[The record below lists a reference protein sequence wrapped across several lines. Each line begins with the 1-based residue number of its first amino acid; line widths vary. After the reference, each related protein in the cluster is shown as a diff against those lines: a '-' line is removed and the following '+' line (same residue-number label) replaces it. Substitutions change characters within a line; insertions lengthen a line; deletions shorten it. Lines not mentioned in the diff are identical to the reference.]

1 MNLSYILKGI
11 SMPNTTAEK
20 DYTQYSEKQLFNLIH
35 QLERKIKKMQNDRV
49 SFKEKMAKELEKRD
63 QNFKDKI
70 DALNE
75 LLQKISQAF
84 DDKND
89 CCFGHETPNL
99 ETQQAMRD
107 ALSGVNLTQIDS
119 LDDLTNE
126 LKRENSKG
134 FENVCFSV

>member
-1 MNLSYILKGI
+1 
-11 SMPNTTAEK
+11 MPNTTAKK
-20 DYTQYSEKQLFNLIH
+20 DYIKYSEKQLFNLIH
-35 QLERKIKKMQNDRV
+35 QLERKIKKMQNDRA

-63 QNFKDKI
+63 QSFKDKI

-84 DDKND
+84 DDKRD
-89 CCFGHETPNL
+89 CCLGNKIPNIQ
-99 ETQQAMRD
+99 TQQAMRD
-107 ALSGVNLTQIDS
+107 AVNGVNLTQIDS

-126 LKRENSKG
+126 LKRENNKG

>member
-1 MNLSYILKGI
+1 
-11 SMPNTTAEK
+11 MPNSPTKK
-20 DYTQYSEKQLFNLIH
+20 DYTQYSEKQLFNLIN
-35 QLERKIKKMQNDRV
+35 QLEQKIKKMQNDRA
-49 SFKEKMAKELEKRD
+49 SFKEKIAKELEKRD

-84 DDKND
+84 DDKRD
-89 CCFGHETPNL
+89 CCLGRKIPNL

-107 ALSGVNLTQIDS
+107 VLNGVNLTQIDS

-126 LKRENSKG
+126 LKRENGKG

>member
-1 MNLSYILKGI
+1 
-11 SMPNTTAEK
+11 MPNTTTKK

-75 LLQKISQAF
+75 LLQKISQVF
-84 DDKND
+84 DDKRD

-107 ALSGVNLTQIDS
+107 ALSGKNLEAIEDFSAWANEIKKEVNA
-119 LDDLTNE
+119 
-126 LKRENSKG
+126 EN
-134 FENVCFSV
+134 

>member
-1 MNLSYILKGI
+1 
-11 SMPNTTAEK
+11 MPNSPTKK
-20 DYTQYSEKQLFNLIH
+20 DCTQYSEKQLFNLIS

-84 DDKND
+84 DDKRD
-89 CCFGHETPNL
+89 CCLGYEIPNIQ
-99 ETQQAMRD
+99 TQQAMRD
-107 ALSGVNLTQIDS
+107 ALNGVNLTQIDS

-126 LKRENSKG
+126 LKRENGKG

>member
-1 MNLSYILKGI
+1 
-11 SMPNTTAEK
+11 MPNTTNK

-35 QLERKIKKMQNDRV
+35 QLEQKIKKMQNDRV

-84 DDKND
+84 DDKRD
-89 CCFGHETPNL
+89 CCLGRKIPNIQ
-99 ETQQAMRD
+99 TQQAMRD
-107 ALSGVNLTQIDS
+107 ALNGVNLTQIDS

-126 LKRENSKG
+126 LKRENGKG
-134 FENVCFSV
+134 FENICSSV

>member
-1 MNLSYILKGI
+1 
-11 SMPNTTAEK
+11 MPNTTAKK
-20 DYTQYSEKQLFNLIH
+20 DYTKYSEKQLFNLIH

-84 DDKND
+84 DDKRD
-89 CCFGHETPNL
+89 CCFRHEIPNIQ
-99 ETQQAMRD
+99 TQQAMRD
-107 ALSGVNLTQIDS
+107 ALNGVNLTQIDS

>member
-1 MNLSYILKGI
+1 
-11 SMPNTTAEK
+11 MPNTTAKK
-20 DYTQYSEKQLFNLIH
+20 DYTKYSERQLVNLIH

-84 DDKND
+84 DDKRD
-89 CCFGHETPNL
+89 CCLGRKIPNIQ
-99 ETQQAMRD
+99 TQQAMRD
-107 ALSGVNLTQIDS
+107 ALNGVNLTQIDS

-126 LKRENSKG
+126 LKRENNKG

>member
-1 MNLSYILKGI
+1 
-11 SMPNTTAEK
+11 MPNSPTKK
-20 DYTQYSEKQLFNLIH
+20 DYTQYSEKQLFNLIN
-35 QLERKIKKMQNDRV
+35 QLEQKIKKMQNDRA

-84 DDKND
+84 DGKRG
-89 CCFGHETPNL
+89 CCLGRKIPNL

-107 ALSGVNLTQIDS
+107 ALNKETDLIVEDFSSYSDERKRALGVETQP
-119 LDDLTNE
+119 
-126 LKRENSKG
+126 
-134 FENVCFSV
+134 

>member
-1 MNLSYILKGI
+1 
-11 SMPNTTAEK
+11 MPNSPTKK
-20 DYTQYSEKQLFNLIH
+20 DCTQYSEKQLVNLIH

-84 DDKND
+84 DDKRD
-89 CCFGHETPNL
+89 CCLGCKIPNIQ
-99 ETQQAMRD
+99 TQQAMRD
-107 ALSGVNLTQIDS
+107 VVNGVNLTQIDS

-126 LKRENSKG
+126 LKRENNKG
-134 FENVCFSV
+134 FENVCFSRLI

>member
-1 MNLSYILKGI
+1 
-11 SMPNTTAEK
+11 MPNSPTKK
-20 DYTQYSEKQLFNLIH
+20 DYTQYSEKQLFNLIN
-35 QLERKIKKMQNDRV
+35 QLEQKIKKMQNDRV

-84 DDKND
+84 DDKRD

-107 ALSGVNLTQIDS
+107 ALNKETDLIVEDFSSYSDERKRALGVKTQS
-119 LDDLTNE
+119 
-126 LKRENSKG
+126 
-134 FENVCFSV
+134 

>member
-1 MNLSYILKGI
+1 
-11 SMPNTTAEK
+11 MPNTTNK
-20 DYTQYSEKQLFNLIH
+20 DYTKYSQRQLFNLIH
-35 QLERKIKKMQNDRV
+35 QLEQKIKKMQNDRV

-84 DDKND
+84 DDKRD
-89 CCFGHETPNL
+89 CCLGRKIPNIQ
-99 ETQQAMRD
+99 TQQAMRD
-107 ALSGVNLTQIDS
+107 AVNGVNLTQIDS

-126 LKRENSKG
+126 LKRENGKG

>member
-1 MNLSYILKGI
+1 
-11 SMPNTTAEK
+11 MPNSPTKK
-20 DYTQYSEKQLFNLIH
+20 DYTRYSEKQLFNLIN
-35 QLERKIKKMQNDRV
+35 QLEQKIKRIQNDRV

-84 DDKND
+84 GDKRD
-89 CCFGHETPNL
+89 CCLGRKIPNIQ
-99 ETQQAMRD
+99 TQQAMRD
-107 ALSGVNLTQIDS
+107 ALNGVNLTQIDS

-126 LKRENSKG
+126 LKKENSKG
-134 FENVCFSV
+134 FESVCFSV

>member
-1 MNLSYILKGI
+1 MSNSPTK
-11 SMPNTTAEK
+11 K
-20 DYTQYSEKQLFNLIH
+20 DYTQYNEKQLFNLIH
-35 QLERKIKKMQNDRV
+35 QLEQKIKKMQNDRA

-84 DDKND
+84 NDKRG
-89 CCFGHETPNL
+89 CCLGRKIPNL

-107 ALSGVNLTQIDS
+107 ALNGVNLTQIDS

-126 LKRENSKG
+126 LKRENGKG

>member
-1 MNLSYILKGI
+1 
-11 SMPNTTAEK
+11 MPNSPTKK
-20 DYTQYSEKQLFNLIH
+20 DYTQYSEKQLFNLIN
-35 QLERKIKKMQNDRV
+35 QLERKIKKMQNDRA

-84 DDKND
+84 DDKRD
-89 CCFGHETPNL
+89 CCLGRKIPNL

-107 ALSGVNLTQIDS
+107 ALNGENLETIEDFS
-119 LDDLTNE
+119 AWANE
-126 LKRENSKG
+126 VKREVNA
-134 FENVCFSV
+134 EN

>member
-1 MNLSYILKGI
+1 
-11 SMPNTTAEK
+11 MPNTTAEK

-63 QNFKDKI
+63 QNFQDKI

-75 LLQKISQAF
+75 LLQKISQVF

-89 CCFGHETPNL
+89 CCFGHETPNIQ
-99 ETQQAMRD
+99 TQQAMRD
-107 ALSGVNLTQIDS
+107 ALNKETDLIVEDFSSYSDERKRALGVKTQS
-119 LDDLTNE
+119 
-126 LKRENSKG
+126 
-134 FENVCFSV
+134 

>member
-1 MNLSYILKGI
+1 
-11 SMPNTTAEK
+11 MPNTTAKK
-20 DYTQYSEKQLFNLIH
+20 DYTQYSEKQLFNLIN

-84 DDKND
+84 DDKRD
-89 CCFGHETPNL
+89 CCLGHEIPNIQ
-99 ETQQAMRD
+99 TQQAMRD
-107 ALSGVNLTQIDS
+107 ALNKETDLIVEDFSNYSDERKRALGVKTQS
-119 LDDLTNE
+119 
-126 LKRENSKG
+126 
-134 FENVCFSV
+134 

>member
-1 MNLSYILKGI
+1 
-11 SMPNTTAEK
+11 MPNSPTKK
-20 DYTQYSEKQLFNLIH
+20 DYTQYSEKQLFNLIN
-35 QLERKIKKMQNDRV
+35 QLEQKIKKMQNDRA

-84 DDKND
+84 DGKRD
-89 CCFGHETPNL
+89 CCLGRKIPNL

-107 ALSGVNLTQIDS
+107 ALNKETDLIVEDFSSYSDERKRALGVETQP
-119 LDDLTNE
+119 
-126 LKRENSKG
+126 
-134 FENVCFSV
+134 

>member
-1 MNLSYILKGI
+1 
-11 SMPNTTAEK
+11 MPNTTAEK

-35 QLERKIKKMQNDRV
+35 QLEQKIKKMQNDRV

-75 LLQKISQAF
+75 LLQKISQVF
-84 DDKND
+84 DDKRD
-89 CCFGHETPNL
+89 CCLGRKIPNIQ
-99 ETQQAMRD
+99 TQQAMRD
-107 ALSGVNLTQIDS
+107 AVNGVNLTQIDS

-126 LKRENSKG
+126 LKRENNKG

>member
-1 MNLSYILKGI
+1 
-11 SMPNTTAEK
+11 MPNSPTRK
-20 DYTQYSEKQLFNLIH
+20 DYTQYSEKQLFNLIN
-35 QLERKIKKMQNDRV
+35 QLEQKIKKMQNDRV

-84 DDKND
+84 DDKRD

-99 ETQQAMRD
+99 ETQQAMRE
-107 ALSGVNLTQIDS
+107 ALNGENLETIEDLSAWANEVKKEVNA
-119 LDDLTNE
+119 
-126 LKRENSKG
+126 EN
-134 FENVCFSV
+134 

>member
-1 MNLSYILKGI
+1 
-11 SMPNTTAEK
+11 MPNTTAEK
-20 DYTQYSEKQLFNLIH
+20 DYTKYSEKQLFNLIH

-84 DDKND
+84 DDKRD
-89 CCFGHETPNL
+89 CCLGRKIPNIQ
-99 ETQQAMRD
+99 TQQAMRD
-107 ALSGVNLTQIDS
+107 ALNGENLETIEDFHAWANEIKKEVNA
-119 LDDLTNE
+119 
-126 LKRENSKG
+126 EN
-134 FENVCFSV
+134 

>member
-1 MNLSYILKGI
+1 
-11 SMPNTTAEK
+11 MPNSPTKK
-20 DYTQYSEKQLFNLIH
+20 DYTRYSEKQLFNLIN
-35 QLERKIKKMQNDRV
+35 QLEQKIKKMQNDRA

-84 DDKND
+84 DDKRD
-89 CCFGHETPNL
+89 CCLGRKIPNL

-107 ALSGVNLTQIDS
+107 VLNKETDLIVEDFSSYSDERKKALGVETQP
-119 LDDLTNE
+119 
-126 LKRENSKG
+126 
-134 FENVCFSV
+134 

>member
-1 MNLSYILKGI
+1 
-11 SMPNTTAEK
+11 MPNSPTK
-20 DYTQYSEKQLFNLIH
+20 KNYTRYSEKQLFNLIH

-49 SFKEKMAKELEKRD
+49 SFKEKMAKELEKKD

-84 DDKND
+84 DDKRD
-89 CCFGHETPNL
+89 CCLGRKIPNL

-107 ALSGVNLTQIDS
+107 ALNGVNLTQIDS
-119 LDDLTNE
+119 LDDLTSE
-126 LKRENSKG
+126 LKRENGKG

>member
-1 MNLSYILKGI
+1 
-11 SMPNTTAEK
+11 MPNSPTKK
-20 DYTQYSEKQLFNLIH
+20 DYTRYSEKQLFNLIN
-35 QLERKIKKMQNDRV
+35 QLEQKIKKMQNDRA

-84 DDKND
+84 DDKRD

-99 ETQQAMRD
+99 ETQQAMRE
-107 ALSGVNLTQIDS
+107 ALNGENLETIEDLSAWANEVKKEVNA
-119 LDDLTNE
+119 
-126 LKRENSKG
+126 EN
-134 FENVCFSV
+134 

>member
-1 MNLSYILKGI
+1 
-11 SMPNTTAEK
+11 MPNSSTKK
-20 DYTQYSEKQLFNLIH
+20 DYTKYSEKQLVNLIH
-35 QLERKIKKMQNDRV
+35 QLEQKIKKMQNDRV

-84 DDKND
+84 DDKRD
-89 CCFGHETPNL
+89 CCFGHETPNI
-99 ETQQAMRD
+99 ETQQAMRE
-107 ALSGVNLTQIDS
+107 ALNGVNLTQIDN

-126 LKRENSKG
+126 LKRENNKG